1 MKKRILAALLAASMA
16 LCAGCG
22 SQTSDDGE
30 EQTAAGTAV
39 EVAEVTKG
47 AMSTEYSVNGKV
59 VADNEVQV
67 FPMLAGQV
75 LTLSVSE
82 GDKVAKGQTLLNVDT
97 SSVTST
103 MSSLRESYNATKT
116 ATEKAIENAQIG
128 VEQAQLA
135 VENTEALLEAG
146 AAAEQDLTK
155 AKQGLAQAQAGVQQ
169 ARAQQAASLAQI
181 QASMDQ
187 INKQAS
193 LGTVTAPCS
202 GTVTAVNVDRGG
214 MASSAQPSVVIAEN
228 GAVEVQVSV
237 AEDVFTGIK
246 VGDTASVT
254 VSAVSKESMNGT
266 VSTLPDAKGNLF
278 VQMGIIRSKVHI
290 SDLELIDEPVITTPS
305 LSKTGAGKIRMSKS
319 ASVSTEINLLG
330 KTVDEA
336 VAELDKYLDDAY
348 IAHLKTVRIVHGK
361 GTGALRKG
369 VHNYL
374 KRQKHVASYR
384 LGEFGEGDAGVT
396 IVEFKK

>member
-67 FPMLAGQV
+67 FTMIAGQV
-75 LTLSVSE
+75 LTLSVRE

-193 LGTVTAPCS
+193 YGTVTAPCA
-202 GTVTAVNVDRGG
+202 GTVTAVNVVQGG
-214 MASSAQPSVVIAEN
+214 MASSAQPAVVIAEDSRVKIN
-228 GAVEVQVSV
+228 ASVS
-237 AEDVFTGIK
+237 EDVFAGLHTGDSAGVQI
-246 VGDTASVT
+246 SV
-254 VSAVSKESMNGT
+254 
-266 VSTLPDAKGNLF
+266 L
-278 VQMGIIRSKVHI
+278 
-290 SDLELIDEPVITTPS
+290 SDEV
-305 LSKTGAGKIRMSKS
+305 KS
-319 ASVSTEINLLG
+319 AKIVSLPAAANQQTNLYDVSVSVPSGTEPAIGAFATVIFYTDRRENTLSVPTDCVLTG
-330 KTVDEA
+330 NDNERYLFTVDESGTTAARVTVETGLVGKTNTEITSGLNEGDRVVVKGQSYLSDGSA
-336 VAELDKYLDDAY
+336 VRVVTSD
-348 IAHLKTVRIVHGK
+348 G
-361 GTGALRKG
+361 
-369 VHNYL
+369 
-374 KRQKHVASYR
+374 
-384 LGEFGEGDAGVT
+384 GEG
-396 IVEFKK
+396 

>member
-59 VADNEVQV
+59 AADNEVQV

-82 GDKVAKGQTLLNVDT
+82 GDKVTKGQTLLNVDT

-128 VEQAQLA
+128 

-193 LGTVTAPCS
+193 YGTVTAPCA
-202 GTVTAVNVDRGG
+202 GTVTAVNVVQGG
-214 MASSAQPSVVIAEN
+214 MASSAQPAVVIAEDSRVKIN
-228 GAVEVQVSV
+228 ASVS
-237 AEDVFTGIK
+237 EDVFAGLHTGDSAGVQI
-246 VGDTASVT
+246 SV
-254 VSAVSKESMNGT
+254 
-266 VSTLPDAKGNLF
+266 L
-278 VQMGIIRSKVHI
+278 
-290 SDLELIDEPVITTPS
+290 SDEV
-305 LSKTGAGKIRMSKS
+305 KS
-319 ASVSTEINLLG
+319 AKIVSLPAAANQQTNLYDVSVSVPDGTEPAIGAFATVIFYTDRRENTLSVPTECVLTG
-330 KTVDEA
+330 NDNERYLFTVDEGGTTAKRVTVETGLVGKTQTEITSGLSEGDRVVTKGQSYLSDGSA
-336 VAELDKYLDDAY
+336 VRVVTSD
-348 IAHLKTVRIVHGK
+348 G
-361 GTGALRKG
+361 
-369 VHNYL
+369 
-374 KRQKHVASYR
+374 
-384 LGEFGEGDAGVT
+384 GEG
-396 IVEFKK
+396 

>member
-193 LGTVTAPCS
+193 YGTVTAPCA
-202 GTVTAVNVDRGG
+202 GTVTAVNVVQGG
-214 MASSAQPSVVIAEN
+214 MASSAQPAVVIAEDSRVKIN
-228 GAVEVQVSV
+228 ASVS
-237 AEDVFTGIK
+237 EDVFAGLHTGDS
-246 VGDTASVT
+246 VGVQISV
-254 VSAVSKESMNGT
+254 
-266 VSTLPDAKGNLF
+266 L
-278 VQMGIIRSKVHI
+278 
-290 SDLELIDEPVITTPS
+290 SDEV
-305 LSKTGAGKIRMSKS
+305 KS
-319 ASVSTEINLLG
+319 AKIVSLPAAANQQTNLYDVSVSVPSGTEPAIGAFATVIFYTDRRENTLSVPTDCVLTG
-330 KTVDEA
+330 NDNERYLFTVDESGTTAARVTVETGLVGKTNTEITSGLNEGDRVVVKGQSYLSDGSA
-336 VAELDKYLDDAY
+336 VRVVTSD
-348 IAHLKTVRIVHGK
+348 G
-361 GTGALRKG
+361 
-369 VHNYL
+369 
-374 KRQKHVASYR
+374 
-384 LGEFGEGDAGVT
+384 GEG
-396 IVEFKK
+396 

>member
-22 SQTSDDGE
+22 SQTSDDE
-30 EQTAAGTAV
+30 EDQTAAGTAV
-39 EVAEVTKG
+39 EVVEVTKG

-59 VADNEVQV
+59 VADNAVQV

-82 GDKVAKGQTLLNVDT
+82 GDKVAKGQTLLTVDT

-103 MSSLRESYNATKT
+103 MASLRESYNATKT

-128 VEQAQLA
+128 VDQAQLA

-193 LGTVTAPCS
+193 YGTVTAPCA
-202 GTVTAVNVDRGG
+202 GTVTAVNVVQGG
-214 MASSAQPSVVIAEN
+214 MASSAQPAVVIAEDSRVKID
-228 GAVEVQVSV
+228 ASVS
-237 AEDVFTGIK
+237 EDVFAGLHTGDSAGVQISVLSDEVK
-246 VGDTASVT
+246 TANI
-254 VSAVSKESMNGT
+254 VS
-266 VSTLPDAKGNLF
+266 LPAAANQQTNLYD
-278 VQMGIIRSKVHI
+278 V
-290 SDLELIDEPVITTPS
+290 
-305 LSKTGAGKIRMSKS
+305 
-319 ASVSTEINLLG
+319 SVSVPAGTEPAIGAFATVIFYTDRRENTLSVPTECVLTG
-330 KTVDEA
+330 NNNERYLFTVDESGTTATRVTVETGLVGKTNTEITSGLNAGDRVVVKGQAYLSDGSA
-336 VAELDKYLDDAY
+336 VRVVTSD
-348 IAHLKTVRIVHGK
+348 G
-361 GTGALRKG
+361 
-369 VHNYL
+369 
-374 KRQKHVASYR
+374 
-384 LGEFGEGDAGVT
+384 GEG
-396 IVEFKK
+396 

>member
-59 VADNEVQV
+59 AADNEVQV

-193 LGTVTAPCS
+193 YGTVTAPCA
-202 GTVTAVNVDRGG
+202 GTVTAVNVVQGG
-214 MASSAQPSVVIAEN
+214 MASSAQPAVVIAEDSRVKIN
-228 GAVEVQVSV
+228 ASVS
-237 AEDVFTGIK
+237 EDVFAGLHTGDSAGVQI
-246 VGDTASVT
+246 SV
-254 VSAVSKESMNGT
+254 
-266 VSTLPDAKGNLF
+266 L
-278 VQMGIIRSKVHI
+278 
-290 SDLELIDEPVITTPS
+290 SDEV
-305 LSKTGAGKIRMSKS
+305 KS
-319 ASVSTEINLLG
+319 AKIVSLPAAANQQTNLYDVSVSVPSGTEPAIGAFATVIFYTDRRENTLSVPTECVLTG
-330 KTVDEA
+330 NDNERYLFTVDESGTTAARVTVETGLVGKTNTEITSGLNEGDRVVVKGQSYLSDGSA
-336 VAELDKYLDDAY
+336 VRVVTSD
-348 IAHLKTVRIVHGK
+348 G
-361 GTGALRKG
+361 
-369 VHNYL
+369 
-374 KRQKHVASYR
+374 
-384 LGEFGEGDAGVT
+384 GEG
-396 IVEFKK
+396 

>member
-103 MSSLRESYNATKT
+103 MSALRESYNATKT

-193 LGTVTAPCS
+193 YGTVTAPCA
-202 GTVTAVNVDRGG
+202 GTVTAVNVVQGG
-214 MASSAQPSVVIAEN
+214 MASSAQPAVVIAEDSRVKIN
-228 GAVEVQVSV
+228 ASVS
-237 AEDVFTGIK
+237 EDVFAGLHTGDSAGVQI
-246 VGDTASVT
+246 SV
-254 VSAVSKESMNGT
+254 
-266 VSTLPDAKGNLF
+266 L
-278 VQMGIIRSKVHI
+278 
-290 SDLELIDEPVITTPS
+290 SDEV
-305 LSKTGAGKIRMSKS
+305 KS
-319 ASVSTEINLLG
+319 AKIVSLPAAANQQTNLYDVSVSVPSGTEPAIGAFATVIFYTDRRENTLSVPTDCVLTG
-330 KTVDEA
+330 NDNERYLFTVDESGTTAARVTVETGLVGKTNTEITSGLNEGDRVVVKGQSYLSDGSA
-336 VAELDKYLDDAY
+336 VRVVTSD
-348 IAHLKTVRIVHGK
+348 G
-361 GTGALRKG
+361 
-369 VHNYL
+369 
-374 KRQKHVASYR
+374 
-384 LGEFGEGDAGVT
+384 GEG
-396 IVEFKK
+396 

>member
-193 LGTVTAPCS
+193 YGMVTAPCA
-202 GTVTAVNVDRGG
+202 GTVTAVNVVQGG
-214 MASSAQPSVVIAEN
+214 MASSAQPAVVIAEDSRVKIN
-228 GAVEVQVSV
+228 ASVS
-237 AEDVFTGIK
+237 EDVFAGLHTGDSAGVQI
-246 VGDTASVT
+246 SV
-254 VSAVSKESMNGT
+254 
-266 VSTLPDAKGNLF
+266 L
-278 VQMGIIRSKVHI
+278 
-290 SDLELIDEPVITTPS
+290 SDEV
-305 LSKTGAGKIRMSKS
+305 KS
-319 ASVSTEINLLG
+319 AKIVSLPAAANQQTNLYDVSVSVPSGTEPAIGAFATVIFYTDRRENTLSVPTDCVLTG
-330 KTVDEA
+330 NDNERYLFTVDESGTTAARVTVETGLVGKTNTEITSGLNEGDRVVVKGQSYLSDGSA
-336 VAELDKYLDDAY
+336 VRVVTSD
-348 IAHLKTVRIVHGK
+348 G
-361 GTGALRKG
+361 
-369 VHNYL
+369 
-374 KRQKHVASYR
+374 
-384 LGEFGEGDAGVT
+384 GEG
-396 IVEFKK
+396 

>member
-135 VENTEALLEAG
+135 VENTEALLEGVVIFLIMFAFSRKANPPRPRGTFLGLFLVLYGCFRILIEFVRLPDVQIGYFFGTWGTMGQLLSLPMVVAG
-146 AAAEQDLTK
+146 ICILVWATKKKLPQQGIPLPKQDNEHDCEQD
-155 AKQGLAQAQAGVQQ
+155 
-169 ARAQQAASLAQI
+169 SD
-181 QASMDQ
+181 S
-187 INKQAS
+187 N
-193 LGTVTAPCS
+193 P
-202 GTVTAVNVDRGG
+202 
-214 MASSAQPSVVIAEN
+214 
-228 GAVEVQVSV
+228 
-237 AEDVFTGIK
+237 
-246 VGDTASVT
+246 TAS
-254 VSAVSKESMNGT
+254 
-266 VSTLPDAKGNLF
+266 
-278 VQMGIIRSKVHI
+278 
-290 SDLELIDEPVITTPS
+290 
-305 LSKTGAGKIRMSKS
+305 
-319 ASVSTEINLLG
+319 
-330 KTVDEA
+330 
-336 VAELDKYLDDAY
+336 
-348 IAHLKTVRIVHGK
+348 
-361 GTGALRKG
+361 
-369 VHNYL
+369 
-374 KRQKHVASYR
+374 
-384 LGEFGEGDAGVT
+384 
-396 IVEFKK
+396 

>member
-82 GDKVAKGQTLLNVDT
+82 GDKVAKGQTLMNVDT

-146 AAAEQDLTK
+146 AAAEQDLTT

-193 LGTVTAPCS
+193 YGTVTAPCA
-202 GTVTAVNVDRGG
+202 GTVTAVNVVQGG
-214 MASSAQPSVVIAEN
+214 MASSAQPAVVIAEDSRVKIN
-228 GAVEVQVSV
+228 ASVS
-237 AEDVFTGIK
+237 EDVFAGLHTGDSAGVQISVLSDEVK
-246 VGDTASVT
+246 SAKIVSLPAAANQQTNLYDVSVSVPSGTEPAIGAFATVIFYTDRRENTLSVPTDCVLTGNDNERYLFTDDESGTTAARVT
-254 VSAVSKESMNGT
+254 VETGLVGKTNTEITSGLNEGDRVVVKGQSYLSDGSAVRVVT
-266 VSTLPDAKGNLF
+266 
-278 VQMGIIRSKVHI
+278 
-290 SDLELIDEPVITTPS
+290 SD
-305 LSKTGAGKIRMSKS
+305 G
-319 ASVSTEINLLG
+319 
-330 KTVDEA
+330 
-336 VAELDKYLDDAY
+336 
-348 IAHLKTVRIVHGK
+348 
-361 GTGALRKG
+361 
-369 VHNYL
+369 
-374 KRQKHVASYR
+374 
-384 LGEFGEGDAGVT
+384 GEG
-396 IVEFKK
+396 